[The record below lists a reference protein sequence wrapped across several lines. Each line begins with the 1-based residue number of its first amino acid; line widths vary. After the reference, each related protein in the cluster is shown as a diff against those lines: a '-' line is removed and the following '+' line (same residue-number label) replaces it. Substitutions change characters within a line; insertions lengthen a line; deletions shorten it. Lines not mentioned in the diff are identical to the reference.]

1 MELSIRVILKRYV
14 IAFVA
19 LSLIISSLFLP
30 LEKASAIYHVNVD
43 YFTGSGYT
51 AAQTDCPVIEGG
63 YWGGADA
70 NSFIAAIYA
79 AYAYTDPSGCEGAR
93 NEGAAYIVHTMLGQG
108 VGQPKTV
115 SSGEWVEWEKRV
127 RQSTIIDSSVNVL
140 NQINTSAEYFSTVKI
155 GQFIDVRNA
164 TFATLKFYD
173 SKGNVVY
180 EFKRQCANPIGD
192 TKGLPVAD
200 YSLTPYINASDTAA
214 VGGSTIAL
222 TPSVKNTKSGP
233 SSGTQWQVS
242 QFRPLVAYPTA
253 GNSVSAPSPYYKNVI
268 TNVASGTG
276 ASYPANATSQQ
287 GVVNATVP
295 DLPVGSLVCYAFSV
309 QARANDST
317 EWAHSDAVC
326 IKIAVKPLVQ
336 VWGGD
341 LSAGKSFLGTS
352 VAVPAANIETSTST
366 KTIAGTSY
374 TFGAWVEYGIFATG
388 TTKNIASAAAYAG
401 TGATQGLANASLCKE
416 SYLSFNNASAFQN
429 VCTGG
434 AYKTVG
440 AYATTR
446 SIPDVGSNYP
456 VTGGTPQF
464 GSSDINSGS
473 TQGLYTSSSDIT
485 LAGGT
490 IGAGRWI
497 VINAPDANVTIAGNI
512 TYTSAAL
519 SSVSDIPQ
527 MVIIAKNINIVDAV
541 TQIDAWL
548 IAKPSA
554 ALADGVINTCSSVL
568 LTAQLSSVICPKP
581 LVVNGPIM
589 ANKLYLRRTTGPGTG
604 VASGNPAETFNLR
617 ADAYLWAYAHTTS
630 NGRVQTVYTTELP
643 PRL

>member
-1 MELSIRVILKRYV
+1 MELSIRAILKRYATAL
-14 IAFVA
+14 IA
-19 LSLIISSLFLP
+19 LSLVISSLFLP
-30 LEKASAIYHVNVD
+30 VEKASAIYHINVD
-43 YFTGSGYT
+43 YFTGAGYT
-51 AAQTDCPVIEGG
+51 AAQSDCPVIEGG

-79 AYAYTDPSGCEGAR
+79 AYAYTNPSGCAGAR

-115 SSGEWVEWEKRV
+115 SASEWAEWEKRV
-127 RQSTIIDSSVNVL
+127 RQSTIVDSSVNVL
-140 NQINTSAEYFSTVKI
+140 NQINTSAEYISTVKI

-164 TFATLKFYD
+164 TFATIKFYD
-173 SKGNVVY
+173 SRGNVVY

-192 TKGLPVAD
+192 TRGLPIAD
-200 YSLTPYINASDTAA
+200 YSLIPTISANQTAA
-214 VGGSTIAL
+214 VSGSTVAL
-222 TPSVKNTKSGP
+222 TPTVKNIKSGA

-242 QFRPLVAYPTA
+242 QFRPLVAYPPA
-253 GNSVSAPSPYYKNVI
+253 GNSNLAPSPYYKNVI

-276 ASYPANATSQQ
+276 ASYPGNATTPQS
-287 GVVNATVP
+287 VVNATLP
-295 DLPVGSLVCYAFSV
+295 DLPPGSLVCYAFSV
-309 QARANDST
+309 QARASDSN
-317 EWAHSDAVC
+317 EWAHSDPVC

-352 VAVPAANIETSTST
+352 VAVPTANIDTSTST
-366 KTIAGTSY
+366 KTIAGTNY

-388 TTKNIASAAAYAG
+388 TINNIASAAAYAG
-401 TGATQGLANASLCKE
+401 TGATQGLINSSLCK
-416 SYLSFNNASAFQN
+416 STYLSFNNASGAQN

-440 AYATTR
+440 TYATTR
-446 SIPDVGSNYP
+446 SIPDVASNYP
-456 VTGGTPQF
+456 VTSGTPQF
-464 GSSDINSGS
+464 GASDINNGS
-473 TQGLYTSSSDIT
+473 TQGLYTSSRDIT
-485 LAGGT
+485 LTGGT

-497 VINAPDANVTIAGNI
+497 VINAPNANVTIAGNI
-512 TYTSAAL
+512 TYTSAVL
-519 SSVSDIPQ
+519 SSVNDIPQ

-548 IAKPSA
+548 IAKPSP
-554 ALADGVINTCSSVL
+554 ALADGVINTCSSVPL
-568 LTAQLSSVICPKP
+568 VAQLNSTICPKP
-581 LVVNGPIM
+581 LVVNGPVM
-589 ANKLYLRRTTGPGTG
+589 ANKLYLRRTTAPGTG